1 MKCTEFE
8 TVLNELLDSRLD
20 LKSDLRISAH
30 AASCPP
36 CKEELEIY
44 ASIAELA
51 PENGTSQL
59 APAQAILQSPPKT
72 IRQKKREW
80 FGYAVMSSAAALLL
94 VLGPFSDYFFPQ
106 NSSPNNVAKAEN
118 GLINSPDSYPQPND
132 KKRLNSNAGDH
143 SATKSQDKGSLK
155 NSTDA
160 DQQQAA
166 VPTRESAAL
175 GNGIRELS
183 PIPSNSVNP
192 AKSRSPKPPLSRG
205 QSDFWTNNA
214 LNPPIQDPFGNFQGA
229 FQRTP
234 STPDLD
240 DLERVG
246 ESLETV
252 WKTIQEDDYILPLVK
267 QGALL
272 LVRRS

>member
-30 AASCPP
+30 AASCRS
-36 CKEELEIY
+36 CKEELDIY

-59 APAQAILQSPPKT
+59 ATVQPPLLSPPKT

-80 FGYAVMSSAAALLL
+80 LGYAVMSSAAALLL

-118 GLINSPDSYPQPND
+118 GLIDPPDSFPQRDD
-132 KKRLNSNAGDH
+132 KKRLNSSTGDH
-143 SATKSQDKGSLK
+143 PATESRDKENLK

-160 DQQQAA
+160 DQQQLA
-166 VPTRESAAL
+166 VPTRESAAID
-175 GNGIRELS
+175 NSIRESSLA
-183 PIPSNSVNP
+183 PGNSVNP
-192 AKSRSPKPPLSRG
+192 VMSQSPKTPLSRG
-205 QSDFWTNNA
+205 QNDFWTNNA
-214 LNPPIQDPFGNFQGA
+214 LTPPIQDPFGNFQGA
-229 FQRTP
+229 FQRAP

-246 ESLETV
+246 ESLGTV